1 MGNDGSRRRYLIAV
15 GITTGLTNSGPQI
28 VDSVNLM
35 VETLC
40 GDFGYQRVTTL
51 DIDPP
56 TEQIR
61 KEIRE
66 FCLQRDPDDVV
77 VLYYTGHA
85 DDVNE
90 KHRLWT
96 GDTVDAIS
104 GTLETGHLAELMLTR
119 TPLRHAL
126 IIIDTCF
133 AGQGG
138 AEALRASVSSLG
150 EGEGKTLALLTAAYP
165 REQIV
170 AGDFARLF
178 ASAVKQPAVVGHEP
192 PFLALGAITSVIDAD
207 RSRPGWQTVSQ
218 SVLFGKTDQLPFFP
232 NRRHNPQLRGLD
244 LLTQLRIEQ
253 RELRLADLR
262 GHFLPRARGVDV
274 PTEAGWRF
282 VGRDAALRDLVRW
295 LNDADDRSARVV
307 TGGPGSGKSAVI
319 GRLVV
324 LSDPDYRRTV
334 PAEGLSPDVRP
345 PEASIATGVHAR
357 GLTSAQVLAALSAQ
371 AGVAADTPADLL
383 REMGGRRLT
392 VAIDA
397 VDEALDPADLVAGVL
412 RPLAEAGPAAGLRLL
427 VGTRPHLVGLLG
439 LTGSGAVIN
448 LDSER
453 YADPDSIYQYVLRGL
468 ESAGAPYAAAGPD
481 LTAEI
486 ARAVADAAGHSF
498 LVALIVTRTLLSQQW
513 LPDPADSGWRASLP
527 GTAADAMHAD
537 LETRLGAAAERA
549 RDLLRPLAFA
559 GGAGLPWES
568 IWAALASTLSGR
580 SYTDEDLIWLR
591 RQAGSY
597 VVEAMES
604 DRSVYRLYHAALAEY
619 LRQGRDEAGVHG
631 AFTAFLISQVPAA
644 ARGLDWGRAH
654 PYARAHLATHAQRAG
669 AGQLDHLLCDPGY
682 LINAVPAG
690 VLAALPAARD
700 PAAERAGVA
709 YQRAVHQFR
718 GQPEEQRASYL
729 EFAARIARAPEL
741 AAQVDARFPQ
751 RRWSI
756 PWTHWPPE
764 YPHRVLGGHLDALS
778 GVLVVNTLEGKHVVV
793 SIGEDANLRT
803 WDLATSE
810 PIGIYPVG
818 AAPLV
823 AARAVRLADHRVII
837 AVLSSDG
844 LLHLWDLV
852 TATLLRTVSVIPGWR
867 RRLDALLPLDLT
879 LECLTVPGERHFAV
893 VGVRGR
899 GASVWEL
906 PSGRQVAD
914 LRPPANAAEI
924 GYLETAGGRV
934 VLVARIGVAEH
945 WVFDVQEMR
954 ELPVD
959 RGHVRRSLLRSLR
972 EALGGT
978 QVLFYALAGGE
989 PAVAV
994 QYSGRSA
1001 VVWDL
1006 PVGRRLGSWPASA
1019 PSAPVRLA
1027 DGEQVT
1033 VPLRLAKEDPDLRG
1047 SGLRPLGN
1055 PRTTRAD
1062 RGESDRLEATP
1073 TGRFLRVKS
1082 LIGPGPIQSV
1092 TLAGHTGAVTSY
1104 DFLPDADG
1112 YVVVTASR
1120 DGTVRRWEIQPGKT
1134 AQATD
1139 DAEAMA
1145 DREALAVSRIVCAE
1159 LAGGASVGVASDT
1172 DGGVAVWDLRTGH
1185 LIRDVSDY
1193 GAATAIAVARLE
1205 SESVGVVADFSEMRI
1220 MRLPHGAVAHWRG
1233 DRQWWPNDMAGVSL
1247 PDGSDVI
1254 VTTGHRRKAVVWDLG
1269 TGRMR
1274 RVLGAHR
1281 GWTSCV
1287 AHAPGAR
1294 TGSVVLTGGF
1304 DNRVNA
1310 WDLSRWWH
1318 RRFRVVRLPTFLA
1331 YPSAGHAQAIRT
1343 ARLSDG
1349 RMLVLVATLDGMVRV
1364 LEAPETMRYVRR
1376 TGAITADAVTSATLT
1391 NGLLV
1396 VITAT
1401 DGIVRVWDAGRFPPA
1416 SGTVPLCEI
1425 NTDVPVTDLDATEHD
1440 TVVLATPNG
1449 LTAIRLDARLLM
1461 DQAAYF
1467 APGVS

>member
-1 MGNDGSRRRYLIAV
+1 MENDGSRRRYLIAI

-28 VDSVNLM
+28 VDSVNLI

-66 FCLQRDPDDVV
+66 FCLERDPDDVV

-85 DDVNE
+85 DAVNE

-119 TPLRHAL
+119 TPLRNAL
-126 IIIDTCF
+126 IVIDTCF

-150 EGEGKTLALLTAAYP
+150 EGDGKTLALLTAAYP

-178 ASAVKQPAVVGHEP
+178 ARAVKQPAVVGHEP

-282 VGRDAALRDLVRW
+282 VGRDAALRDLVQW
-295 LNDADDRSARVV
+295 LSDADDRTARVV

-334 PAEGLSPDVRP
+334 PTEGLSPDLRP

-397 VDEALDPADLVAGVL
+397 VDEALDPADLVAGLL

-427 VGTRPHLVGLLG
+427 VGTRPHLVGSIG
-439 LTGSGAVIN
+439 LTGSGSVIN

-468 ESAGAPYAAAGPD
+468 ESGGAPYAAAGPD

-498 LVALIVTRTLLSQQW
+498 LVALIVTRTLLSQPR

-527 GTAADAMHAD
+527 GTAADAMQAD

-559 GGAGLPWES
+559 AGAGLPWES
-568 IWAALASTLSGR
+568 VWAALASALSGR

-619 LRQGRDEAGVHG
+619 LRQGRYEAGVHG

-682 LINAVPAG
+682 LINAIPAG
-690 VLAALPAARD
+690 LLAALPAARA

-741 AAQVDARFPQ
+741 AAQVDARFPR

-778 GVLVVNTLEGKHVVV
+778 GVLVVSTLEGKHVVV

-803 WDLATSE
+803 WDLATAE
-810 PIGIYPVG
+810 PIGVYPVG

-823 AARAVRLADHRVII
+823 AARAVRLADHQVII
-837 AVLSSDG
+837 AVLSADG

-852 TATLLRTVSVIPGWR
+852 TATLLRTVSVIPAWR
-867 RRLDALLPLDLT
+867 RRLAFLLPLDLT
-879 LECLTVPGERHFAV
+879 LECLTVPGERHFAF

-934 VLVARIGVAEH
+934 VLVARTGVAEH

-959 RGHVRRSLLRSLR
+959 RGHARRSLLGSLR
-972 EALGGT
+972 EALGRT
-978 QVLFYALAGGE
+978 LVLFYASPSGE
-989 PAVAV
+989 AVVAV

-1006 PVGRRLGSWPASA
+1006 SAGRPLGSWPASQL
-1019 PSAPVRLA
+1019 SVPVRLA
-1027 DGEQVT
+1027 DGEHVT

-1055 PRTTRAD
+1055 PRTAHAA

-1073 TGRFLRVKS
+1073 TGRFLRVNFV
-1082 LIGPGPIQSV
+1082 IGPGRVQSV
-1092 TLAGHTGAVTSY
+1092 TLAGHSGAVTSY

-1134 AQATD
+1134 RQAAD
-1139 DAEAMA
+1139 GAEAVA
-1145 DREALAVSRIVCAE
+1145 NREALAVSRIVCAE
-1159 LAGGASVGVASDT
+1159 LPSGASVGVASDAN
-1172 DGGVAVWDLRTGH
+1172 GGVAVWDLRTGH
-1185 LIRDVSDY
+1185 LIGDVSEF
-1193 GAATAIAVARLE
+1193 GTATAIGVAQLKGE
-1205 SESVGVVADFSEMRI
+1205 LVGVVAAFDVMRF
-1220 MRLPHGAVAHWRG
+1220 MRLPHGAVTHWRG
-1233 DRQWWPNDMAGVSL
+1233 DRQWWPNDIAGVSL

-1254 VTTGHRRKAVVWDLG
+1254 VTTGHRRKSVVWDLG

-1318 RRFRVVRLPTFLA
+1318 RQFRVVKLPAFLA
-1331 YPSAGHAQAIRT
+1331 YPSSGHARAIRT
-1343 ARLSDG
+1343 ARLPDG
-1349 RMLVLVATLDGMVRV
+1349 KVLVLVATLDGMVRA
-1364 LEAPETMRYVRR
+1364 LEAPETMRHVRR
-1376 TGAITADAVTSATLT
+1376 TGAIAADTVTSATLT

-1401 DGIVRVWDAGRFPPA
+1401 DGIVRVWDAAKFPPA
-1416 SGTVPLCEI
+1416 SGTLPLCAVNI
-1425 NTDVPVTDLDATEHD
+1425 DVPVTDLDATEHD

-1449 LTAIRLDARLLM
+1449 LTAIRLDAGLLM
-1461 DQAAYF
+1461 DQAAYST
-1467 APGVS
+1467 PG